1 VIDSKQPQ
9 NFIRDNIATLSQSQF
24 VLADRVGIA
33 AGLAWE
39 LKRSDV
45 LMYGEK
51 GELTYGLAYPDARG
65 HYIDEEDFAGWLAQA
80 RKQGDV
86 SLVMQLSRGEH
97 VPTDLPPPDSV
108 VEMHRMALVWYKQ
121 QP

>member
-1 VIDSKQPQ
+1 MVWRILMCAVTIS
-9 NFIRDNIATLSQSQF
+9 A
-24 VLADRVGIA
+24 
-33 AGLAWE
+33 
-39 LKRSDV
+39 KR
-45 LMYGEK
+45 
-51 GELTYGLAYPDARG
+51 
-65 HYIDEEDFAGWLAQA
+65 IFAGWLAQA